1 MCRLKPLRLIS
12 PTANVTRLARR
23 FPHIDILVNNA
34 GAIPGDEVIEIDEA
48 TWRVAWEAEAREDAN
63 HSRS

>member
-1 MCRLKPLRLIS
+1 
-12 PTANVTRLARR
+12 VTRLARR